1 MLIVGIL
8 QDVLFSIREL
18 ITVFGVSTTG
28 VLHIG
33 AHLAEEFSNYEKY
46 AWTPV
51 TWIEANPSLITMLEE
66 KLDRANHRVIQAV
79 ISDIHGE
86 LTKFYISNNTQSSS
100 LLEFGLQNHYY
111 QNIYHVKE
119 LEIFTSRVDKIMS
132 LLDMPN
138 FLNLDIQGTE
148 LQALKSLG
156 ELIHQVD
163 YIYTEINKKELYLKC
178 SLVEDLDLF
187 LGQNGFKRVA
197 TRYYLRQGWGDA
209 LYIRVS
215 VLRKLT
221 LSKKIK
227 LQVNQFRY
235 YFKQYWILFR
245 HYLRRR
251 H

>member
-1 MLIVGIL
+1 M
-8 QDVLFSIREL
+8 LFSIKEL

-33 AHLAEEFSNYEKY
+33 AHLAEECGNYEKY

-51 TWIEANPSLITMLEE
+51 TWIEANPSLVKILEE
-66 KLDRANHRVIQAV
+66 KLDRANHRVIHAV
-79 ISDIHGE
+79 ISDVQGQ
-86 LTKFYISNNTQSSS
+86 LTNFKISNNTQSSS
-100 LLEFGLQNHYY
+100 LLDFGLHSHYY
-111 QNIYHVKE
+111 KNIYHVE
-119 LEIFTSRVDKIMS
+119 DLEMFTSRVDNTMS
-132 LLDMPN
+132 PLDMPN

-178 SLVEDLDLF
+178 TLVEDLDLF

-215 VLRKLT
+215 VLRKFS

-227 LQVNQFRY
+227 SQVNQFKY
-235 YFKQYWILFR
+235 YFKQYWILSR
-245 HYLRRR
+245 HYLLRRR
-251 H
+251 